1 MYVLKGN
8 GRREATCMSKA
19 EELAER
25 SPAEAWE
32 GLVKRWDAAHTSY
45 RTALEA
51 KSLLGSD
58 EEARRECNAAETAAR
73 SELEEIRRQMDAMIG
88 KGRKRRPPP
97 GDEITMRILPQDT
110 AGGEGP
116 GSERRKIRG

>member
-1 MYVLKGN
+1 
-8 GRREATCMSKA
+8 MSKA
-19 EELAER
+19 EDQAELSLGETW
-25 SPAEAWE
+25 EA
-32 GLVKRWDAAHTSY
+32 LVKRWDAGYTSY

-116 GSERRKIRG
+116 GSERRKIRS

>member
-1 MYVLKGN
+1 
-8 GRREATCMSKA
+8 MSKA
-19 EELAER
+19 KDQVER

-32 GLVKRWDAAHTSY
+32 ALVKRWDAGYTSY

-51 KSLLGSD
+51 KSLIEND
-58 EEARRECNAAETAAR
+58 EEALRECIAAEAAAR

-88 KGRKRRPPP
+88 KGRKRQPPP

-110 AGGEGP
+110 PGGEG
-116 GSERRKIRG
+116 SRSVRRKIRN

>member
-1 MYVLKGN
+1 MYVSKGN

-19 EELAER
+19 EDQAGR

-32 GLVKRWDAAHTSY
+32 ALVKRWDAGYTSY

-51 KSLLGSD
+51 KSLLGND
-58 EEARRECNAAETAAR
+58 EEALRECNAAEAAAR
-73 SELEEIRRQMDAMIG
+73 SELEEIRRQMDAMIS
-88 KGRKRRPPP
+88 KGQKRRPPA

-110 AGGEGP
+110 PGGVGS
-116 GSERRKIRG
+116 GSERQKIRR

>member
-1 MYVLKGN
+1 
-8 GRREATCMSKA
+8 MSKA

-32 GLVKRWDAAHTSY
+32 GLVKRWDAAYTSY

-51 KSLLGSD
+51 KSLLGND
-58 EEARRECNAAETAAR
+58 EEAARECNAAETAAR

-88 KGRKRRPPP
+88 KGRNRRLPTD
-97 GDEITMRILPQDT
+97 DEITMRILPQDT